1 MRSIKRLGLIMLLI
15 QGLMFTFNTS
25 LPGQKR
31 QLDLKWNPF
40 FWSGVNPGS
49 ALSTEFYLPRKIKL
63 ELGLFASPGFYYIT
77 DGARRLPE
85 VYSIWKYGLMVAPR
99 RYIWAKGTSE
109 GFFVGLNAT
118 ALPFGR
124 IANSSVNPPFYFRED
139 EALAKAEVAYFDF
152 VLAAGIGYKKYFG
165 SWLGEI
171 NYTLSLL
178 RTDPQYSD
186 FIQPKFNGVSIK
198 IGHSL

>member
-1 MRSIKRLGLIMLLI
+1 MRSIKRLGLIMLLV
-15 QGLMFTFNTS
+15 QGLMFTLNTS

-49 ALSTEFYLPRKIKL
+49 ALSAEFYLSRKIKL
-63 ELGLFASPGFYYIT
+63 DLGLFASPGLYYIDT
-77 DGARRLPE
+77 RILPE
-85 VYSIWKYGLMVAPR
+85 VYSIWKYGLMVSPR

-124 IANSSVNPPFYFRED
+124 IANSSVNPPFFSRDD
-139 EALAKAEVAYFDF
+139 EALAKAEAAYFDF
-152 VLAAGIGYKKYFG
+152 ILAGGIGYKKYFG